1 MNRKSVKYDHSNFFL
16 MNQRKNKLAT
26 LKATL
31 NTINIPM
38 PNHMLVSKFSSAIFE
53 ADASET

>member
-1 MNRKSVKYDHSNFFL
+1 